1 MRRFGISFAPT
12 LQDKDA
18 QEFSI
23 EEDGPKAFLSS
34 TQEKVLLLF
43 TGLLTFFP
51 PLFYVWVWPNGY
63 DHEFTELRILNAE
76 LKFAAF
82 LLFGSPLVGLFLVFI
97 HFRRH
102 VHAFDRSLLVCL
114 GLFLAGVVL
123 STATAHNP
131 VRACVAALK
140 WHLLPLLLAFTL
152 AHVSW
157 NRLKLVLFLGT
168 ALATAGISSWI
179 ALDQHY
185 GFTEWGPGLPRYP
198 LDDLGALLFNRN
210 IAAEYHAPFL
220 PLVLGLLLFIRSWPT
235 RIVLSSL
242 LLFVFLPA
250 LTLSLARGAWVGL
263 MVGTIVTGLAALFL
277 ILRSKDKLGKSFRPS
292 VLVASAFL
300 LLALALP
307 LYVYTTPFWQKSDE
321 SGQPINPDVVSTR
334 FESIIP
340 ETGKQGRVTG
350 ASIHRR
356 LILWQDALEGALSSS
371 PLLGLGSDHYELFFH
386 QSAKRSDDPPIPR
399 TLVRYVHNDYL
410 QTLFENGLLGLFGFL
425 GLWAFVLW
433 RGLQS
438 ALACAQGG
446 DHPGFSLRLGLLAAA
461 LVFLVTMFFE
471 FPARMPATI
480 VTGWSVLGLLLALS
494 RQTSPEG
501 KPRSVT
507 LGPKVALTVGVV
519 GLLLVPGGLW
529 LAKNVF
535 FADLYHQQGITAANT
550 GKIDKSLRFHRES
563 IARAPWQYRS
573 RTWECFLL
581 LEHLKRYPEAI
592 RSAEQTLAVHPG
604 CLDAHRYRISLL
616 SKYLDRRPDALSA
629 FAELEKAAPY
639 HPVVEK
645 ERRKFP
651 ELK

>member
-1 MRRFGISFAPT
+1 MP
-12 LQDKDA
+12 
-18 QEFSI
+18 E
-23 EEDGPKAFLSS
+23 AFLS
-34 TQEKVLLLF
+34 TGQEKFLLVF
-43 TGLLTFFP
+43 AGLLTFCP
-51 PLFYVWVWPNGY
+51 PLFY
-63 DHEFTELRILNAE
+63 AE

-82 LLFGSPLVGLFLVFI
+82 LLFGSPLDGLFLVFI
-97 HFRRH
+97 HFRRR
-102 VHAFDRSLLVCL
+102 VLGFERPLLVCL

-131 VRACVAALK
+131 ARAFVAALK
-140 WHLLPLLLAFTL
+140 WHLLPLSLAFTL

-157 NRLKLVLFLGT
+157 NRLKLVLFLGA

-185 GFTEWGPGLPRYP
+185 GFTEWGPGLPRAG
-198 LDDLGALLFNRN
+198 LGALLFNKN

-263 MVGTIVTGLAALFL
+263 IVGTIVAGLAALFM
-277 ILRSKDKLGKSFRPS
+277 ILRSKDELGKSFRPS

-321 SGQPINPDVVSTR
+321 SGQPINPDAVSKR

-340 ETGKQGRVTG
+340 ETGTQGSAAAR
-350 ASIHRR
+350 SIQRR
-356 LILWQDALEGALSSS
+356 LILWQDALEGTLSAS

-386 QSAKRSDDPPIPR
+386 QSAKRSDNPP
-399 TLVRYVHNDYL
+399 TLSIVRYVHNDYL
-410 QTLFENGLLGLFGFL
+410 QTLFENGLLGLLGFL

-446 DHPGFSLRLGLLAAA
+446 DSPGFSLRLGLLAAA

-494 RQTSPEG
+494 RQTYPEG
-501 KPRSVT
+501 NPLTVT

-550 GKIDKSLRFHRES
+550 GQIDKSLRFHRES
-563 IARAPWQYRS
+563 IARAPWQHRS

-645 ERRKFP
+645 ERKKFP

>member
-1 MRRFGISFAPT
+1 M
-12 LQDKDA
+12 QDKDS
-18 QEFSI
+18 QESSV
-23 EEDGPKAFLSS
+23 EEGLPEAFLS
-34 TQEKVLLLF
+34 TGQEKLLLVF
-43 TGLLTFFP
+43 AGLLTFFP

-82 LLFGSPLVGLFLVFI
+82 LLFGSPLVGLFLVII
-97 HFRRH
+97 HFRRR
-102 VHAFDRSLLVCL
+102 VLWFERPLLVCL

-131 VRACVAALK
+131 ARAFVAALK
-140 WHLLPLLLAFTL
+140 WHLLPLSLAFTL

-157 NRLKLVLFLGT
+157 NRLKLVLFLGA

-185 GFTEWGPGLPRYP
+185 GFTEWGPGLPRAG
-198 LDDLGALLFNRN
+198 LGALLFNKN

-220 PLVLGLLLFIRSWPT
+220 PLVLGMLLFIRSWPT
-235 RIVLSSL
+235 RIVLSLL

-263 MVGTIVTGLAALFL
+263 IVGTIVTGLAALFM
-277 ILRSKDKLGKSFRPS
+277 ILRSKDELGKSFRPS

-321 SGQPINPDVVSTR
+321 SGQPISPDAVSKR

-350 ASIHRR
+350 GSIRR
-356 LILWQDALEGALSSS
+356 LILWQDALEGAFAAS

-410 QTLFENGLLGLFGFL
+410 QTLFENGLLGLLGFL

-446 DHPGFSLRLGLLAAA
+446 DSPGFSLRLGLLAAA

-501 KPRSVT
+501 KPLTVT

-616 SKYLDRRPDALSA
+616 SNYLDRRPDALSA

-645 ERRKFP
+645 ERKKFP